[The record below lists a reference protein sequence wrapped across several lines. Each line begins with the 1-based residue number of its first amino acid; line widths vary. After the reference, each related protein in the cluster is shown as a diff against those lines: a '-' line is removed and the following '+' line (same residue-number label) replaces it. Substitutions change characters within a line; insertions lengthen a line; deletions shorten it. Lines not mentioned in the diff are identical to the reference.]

1 MSKIRVNTE
10 QLEQQRQ
17 QLEKV
22 VQELQTVSEEVSY
35 VNHNLSWQVSS
46 RDQIKVKLN
55 DYSAYIGTMQRRTNN
70 LSSVLQ
76 SVSQQY
82 QNTEKKLGAVVPKDN
97 PSQDNEAVENKEKTK
112 DKKPLW
118 TWSDTWKEVDQIG
131 IIGTIV
137 GLIGNLITGG
147 VSVKNGLKTVKNLNT
162 LIGKIAKAS
171 SGASFDWKHLL
182 GLTRVIDKDS
192 PTNFWKALDEE
203 AGKLKF
209 SDAKS
214 VGDKISV
221 GTKWAGYALTGIIT
235 AYDNFTDEENTTFG
249 RKLAETIGE
258 TTIKIGEGIVLTAGV
273 KALLATVG
281 IGVASGGL
289 AVLGTAVAVGAGFVT
304 ASWLLDK
311 ASQALTG
318 KDFAEAVSDA
328 ILDKGKELI
337 DKKIEKVKN
346 IGATVK
352 KAGDTIGGWWKNI
365 GKTWAPA

>member
-112 DKKPLW
+112 DKNPLW
-118 TWSDTWKEVDQIG
+118 TWSDTWKLAGQFGITGATVAVIG
-131 IIGTIV
+131 E
-137 GLIGNLITGG
+137 LITGG
-147 VSVKNGLKTVKNLNT
+147 RSVKNGLKTGKNILS
-162 LIGKIAKAS
+162 LIEKIGKAAS
-171 SGASFDWKHLL
+171 KPSFDWRTLF
-182 GLTRVIDKDS
+182 GFDKAITDAS
-192 PTNFWKALDEE
+192 SKTLFGAIGDELK
-203 AGKLKF
+203 KLKF
-209 SDAKS
+209 SNAKT
-214 VGDKISV
+214 VGDKIAV
-221 GTKWAGYALTGIIT
+221 GAKWAGYAMTGILT

-258 TTIKIGEGIVLTAGV
+258 TTVKIGEGIVLKAAIGAACAALGV
-273 KALLATVG
+273 GAPAVVIGGAVVLATWG
-281 IGVASGGL
+281 IDKVTEHFTGKNFAEFASDT
-289 AVLGTAVAVGAGFVT
+289 VLDAGKAMIDKAGKMVKNVGAT
-304 ASWLLDK
+304 A
-311 ASQALTG
+311 
-318 KDFAEAVSDA
+318 
-328 ILDKGKELI
+328 
-337 DKKIEKVKN
+337 
-346 IGATVK
+346 K
-352 KAGDTIGGWWKNI
+352 KAGDAIGGWWKSF
-365 GKTWAPA
+365 GRSFAPA